1 MSAGRHGTIA
11 MRKTVNG
18 ILSSTITIR
27 PEPEFLHA
35 EDVAM
40 IVGYALDIDETHSRS
55 QAIQRIWDYEHNRFH
70 PSRITAKV
78 IKHMCLN
85 YLTIWQTGEGV
96 EEFDGDAES
105 HRVLLELVHDRM
117 PRFRKVE
124 AEWDE
129 E

>member
-11 MRKTVNG
+11 MRKNG
-18 ILSSTITIR
+18 QVRMTIR
-27 PEPEFLHA
+27 PEPETVDV

-40 IVGYALDIDETHSRS
+40 IVGHVLDIDISHSRAE
-55 QAIQRIWDYEHNRFH
+55 AIQRIWDWEHNRFH

-85 YLTIWQTGEGV
+85 YLTRWQTHLMET
-96 EEFDGDAES
+96 FDGDAES

>member
-1 MSAGRHGTIA
+1 MSMGRHGTIA
-11 MRKTVNG
+11 MRKNG
-18 ILSSTITIR
+18 QVRITIR
-27 PEPEFLHA
+27 PEPETLGV

-40 IVGYALDIDETHSRS
+40 ILGYALDITDTHSRS
-55 QAIQRIWDYEHNRFH
+55 EAIQRIWDYEHNRFH

-78 IKHMCLN
+78 IKHMCVN
-85 YLTIWQTGEGV
+85 YLTRWQTGESM
-96 EEFDGDAES
+96 ECFDGDAES
-105 HRVLLELVHDRM
+105 HRVLLDLVHDRM